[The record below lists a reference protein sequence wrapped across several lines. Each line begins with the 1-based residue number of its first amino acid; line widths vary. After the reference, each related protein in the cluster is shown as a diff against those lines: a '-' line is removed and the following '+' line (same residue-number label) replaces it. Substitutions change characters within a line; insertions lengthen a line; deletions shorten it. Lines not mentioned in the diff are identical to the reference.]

1 LKRASTILAIVWI
14 SFLML
19 AVSVQAASY
28 YFPQAVVTHTLVSG
42 AFSVGTGIAYNPTTD
57 TYWSVDGGHPT
68 EEIYEQ
74 SPNGTFLISD
84 TVPLDGRAIAYRP
97 EDGHIYIRAYN
108 DGLYQLNLPFN
119 GTVTNVLPNI
129 FQDIQCGFA
138 FANGGNVFDVFNG
151 LVKEY
156 DFTTGTELRNFTLS
170 PLYPSGA
177 TYPYNCQ
184 IASNGT
190 DLYFLSDPDDVYV
203 YDLDGNLK
211 TVVDLNHPTFDTFV
225 APFGFSYANE
235 RVYVRDLGETKWYGF
250 SIKGFGDL
258 TLMPATGFASTT
270 VSGLGFAPN
279 SAITIAWDGT
289 PIPTVP
295 RPLTTDV
302 NGTFTAII
310 SVLTPLDPG
319 THVVTATDALG
330 NSAEA
335 TFTVVD
341 MTGPQGPQGPQG
353 ATGPQGEPGEQGE
366 TGLQGPQGPPGTT
379 GPQGETGPAGEM
391 PIEYIAVPVIAS
403 IAAIALAIFA
413 LVRKKP

>member
-1 LKRASTILAIVWI
+1 
-14 SFLML
+14 ML

-28 YFPQAVVTHTLVSG
+28 YFPQAIVTHTLVSG
-42 AFSVGTGIAYNPTTD
+42 VFSLGTGITYNPTTD
-57 TYWSVDGGHPT
+57 TYWSVDGNTPT

-74 SPNGTFLISD
+74 NPNGTFLISS

-97 EDGHIYIRAYN
+97 EDGNIYIRGYN
-108 DGLYQLNLPFN
+108 NGLYRLTLPFD
-119 GTVTNVLPNI
+119 GTVTMVLPNI

-138 FANGGNVFDVFNG
+138 FANGGNVFDVYDG
-151 LVKEY
+151 VVKEY
-156 DFTTGTELRNFTLS
+156 DFATGTELRSFTLS
-170 PLYPSGA
+170 PLYPSGL

-211 TVVDLNHPTFDTFV
+211 TVVDLNHLTFDTHV
-225 APFGFSYANE
+225 APFSFSYTNE
-235 RVYVRDLGETKWYGF
+235 RIYVRDLGETKWYGF
-250 SIKGFGDL
+250 SIKGFADITL
-258 TLMPATGFASTT
+258 TPATGFAATT

-279 SAITIAWDGT
+279 SAITITWDGT

-295 RPLTTDV
+295 SPLMTDV

-319 THVVTATDALG
+319 DHIVTATDALG

-341 MTGPQGPQGPQG
+341 MTGPQGPQG

-366 TGLQGPQGPPGTT
+366 TGLQGPQGSPGAT

-391 PIEYIAVPVIAS
+391 PIEYIVIPVIPS

-413 LVRKKP
+413 LIRKKP